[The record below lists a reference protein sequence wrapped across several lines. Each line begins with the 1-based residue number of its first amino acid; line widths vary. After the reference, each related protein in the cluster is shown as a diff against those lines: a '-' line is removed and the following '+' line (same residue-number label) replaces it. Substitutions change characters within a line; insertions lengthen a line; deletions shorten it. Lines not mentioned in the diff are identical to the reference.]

1 MSSLAMPAVSAPSP
15 SSGALLSAGASSPQA
30 ARAKTI
36 TSARSRARNFFIF
49 GSSNKFFYLK
59 AHRGPKT
66 DKKAAYVRTLRDD
79 SPAVYGSRV
88 ETPEPYPPVYIAKMK
103 FKSGSPYQGELPP
116 QAAEGSASTRRT
128 QSRRR
133 RSWILSAR
141 GSRRARRGS
150 VCARRRLEGLL
161 DAYARAGDLGPASR
175 QRVMSPSRA
184 APLARKS
191 SMMSTRSPFPRYFLL
206 TRMVFSTWWVKEYTL
221 LVQNSPER
229 FAVRFFWQIK
239 QGSRKPDPQ
248 SRPVRCPMPL

>member
-1 MSSLAMPAVSAPSP
+1 MPAVPAPSP

-36 TSARSRARNFFIF
+36 TSARSRARNFFILVPPI
-49 GSSNKFFYLK
+49 KFFILK
-59 AHRGPKT
+59 PTGGPRPI
-66 DKKAAYVRTLRDD
+66 KKQRTSRTLRDD

-103 FKSGSPYQGELPP
+103 LELGLGLELESAALHSSPCQGELPP

-150 VCARRRLEGLL
+150 VCARRR
-161 DAYARAGDLGPASR
+161 AGR
-175 QRVMSPSRA
+175 PSRC
-184 APLARKS
+184 
-191 SMMSTRSPFPRYFLL
+191 
-206 TRMVFSTWWVKEYTL
+206 
-221 LVQNSPER
+221 
-229 FAVRFFWQIK
+229 
-239 QGSRKPDPQ
+239 
-248 SRPVRCPMPL
+248 RCPRRRPRPRPRGRG